1 MLGAALRDC
10 RAWRMAGYELTVAA
24 NVSMRNVID
33 PQLPETVHA
42 LLEAA
47 GAQPAWC
54 ALEITESVLMA
65 DPERAMETL
74 SRLRRIGVRLV
85 IDDFGMGYSSLAYLH
100 RLSVDE
106 VKIDKSFVLNISTDG
121 SSLAIARATIE
132 LGRSLDF
139 ETVAEGVEDRG
150 TWEVL
155 ASLGCDMA
163 QGHHIA
169 PPMSGA
175 ELERWLKGSP
185 WVSRG
190 NGDPPV
196 APGM

>member
-1 MLGAALRDC
+1 MTRPAESLATMRELRALGVD
-10 RAWRMAGYELTVAA
+10 
-24 NVSMRNVID
+24 
-33 PQLPETVHA
+33 
-42 LLEAA
+42 
-47 GAQPAWC
+47 
-54 ALEITESVLMA
+54 
-65 DPERAMETL
+65 L
-74 SRLRRIGVRLV
+74 S
-85 IDDFGMGYSSLAYLH
+85 IDDYGTGHSSLAYLH

-121 SSLAIARATIE
+121 SNVAIARATIE

-169 PPMSGA
+169 PPMSRA
-175 ELERWLKGSP
+175 ELERWLRESRWVSRGNGDP
-185 WVSRG
+185 RVSRG

-196 APGM
+196 AGGI